1 MKLCFTCSIWKIEF
15 TPTVLRS
22 LLSNKSHIPFRDLKP
37 NNLLVDRHGTVKL
50 GDFGLA
56 KSFGSPNRVYT
67 HIVVTRWYRAP
78 ELLLG
83 ARMYGTGIDIW
94 AVG

>member
-1 MKLCFTCSIWKIEF
+1 MVILG
-15 TPTVLRS
+15 S
-22 LLSNKSHIPFRDLKP
+22 LQ
-37 NNLLVDRHGTVKL
+37 
-50 GDFGLA
+50 A
-56 KSFGSPNRVYT
+56 YT